1 LKISKNKKGQFYFLA
16 VIVLASVF
24 IGFVTLRNSSS
35 YPHVSNVIYEKDEI
49 NTEISYL
56 FDYFSNEQVS
66 NQDEILGNFSNSYIQ
81 KLGKNKDIFF
91 MFGNGTSLELF
102 ANKLNST
109 SLSID
114 YGSGDEEVT
123 DYGTFN
129 RSYTLSDSTFNITLD
144 GNLYPFK
151 FYEGQN
157 IYYLIKYDYSNQTFV
172 IKG

>member
-1 LKISKNKKGQFYFLA
+1 MKTKNKKGQFYFLA
-16 VIVLASVF
+16 VIALASVF
-24 IGFVTLRNSSS
+24 VGLVTLRNSSS
-35 YPHVSNVIYEKDEI
+35 YPHVSNIVNEKDEI

-66 NQDEILGNFSNSYIQ
+66 NQNEILGNFSNNYIQ
-81 KLGKNKDIFF
+81 KLGKNKDILF

-109 SLSID
+109 SLLID
-114 YGSGDEEVT
+114 NGSGDEEVT
-123 DYGTFN
+123 DYGAFN
-129 RSYTLSDSTFNITLD
+129 KSYTLSNSTFNVTLD
-144 GNLYPFK
+144 GNLYLFK

-157 IYYLIKYDYSNQTFV
+157 LYYLMKYDYNNQTFV